1 LGGHKVRISGADS
14 GRGNRSAN
22 PAEVTFVTTACVLRK
37 STVRQAHNGVYA
49 ASRRAPA
56 RQEECMETLKK
67 IVTNQYFPAAAVL
80 TAVVLFWTIAM
91 FGGLSLLNNNQ
102 PPMATLTWMLF
113 VYAAAV
119 LTPLAGVLAG
129 VDLVRRWR
137 RNRMYALAMQ
147 DGTVKYGT
155 AENEATRDEAL
166 GDEALEHEQV
176 REPARETPAQP
187 ADPRAPK
194 QSAPKQPAQHRPA
207 TQQQPLKHPVQQPAK
222 QQPAQT
228 KQRKKAA

>member
-1 LGGHKVRISGADS
+1 
-14 GRGNRSAN
+14 
-22 PAEVTFVTTACVLRK
+22 
-37 STVRQAHNGVYA
+37 
-49 ASRRAPA
+49 
-56 RQEECMETLKK
+56 METLKK

-80 TAVVLFWTIAM
+80 TAVLLFWTIAM

-137 RNRMYALAMQ
+137 RNRMYALALK
-147 DGTVKYGT
+147 DGTVEYET
-155 AENEATRDEAL
+155 AEYEAAQAESMQ
-166 GDEALEHEQV
+166 DEALEDQ
-176 REPARETPAQP
+176 EPALSGTPAQP
-187 ADPRAPK
+187 ETPALETPAPPAEPGAPR

-207 TQQQPLKHPVQQPAK
+207 TQQQPLKHPVQQ
-222 QQPAQT
+222 QPANQPPAQA